1 MSHFRLEAAGLS
13 RLSHISLEVV
23 DVERSL
29 AFYRENFGFQVVME
43 RALSGEAFEEVTGT
57 PGAESRLV
65 RGLVAG
71 NSVVQLFWHNWREP
85 QAEKRTLMSFEV
97 RDVQTAHEQLAAAG
111 VPCRSGPVE
120 FDNSYAFVI
129 EDPDGHPIEII
140 EWKADAQPYRVS
152 GPA

>member
-1 MSHFRLEAAGLS
+1 VSRFRLEAAGLS